1 MRFLV
6 RQWLPESVRRNLD
19 LDEELLTRTVVFLGW
34 VHDIGKIT
42 LAFAGPIM
50 SLLPEAKQRLEE
62 DTELRWNEREKKF
75 SHHALAGEAILREL
89 GCPEGLASVVGAH
102 HGKPQ
107 EANNVLDQLEDG
119 VYETNYWSKGRKTFW
134 WSCWQE
140 LFDHAL
146 QESGI
151 DGWRPV
157 HTGRTSNPSPKEG
170 MHHADAEL

>member
-1 MRFLV
+1 M
-6 RQWLPESVRRNLD
+6 P
-19 LDEELLTRTVVFLGW
+19 
-34 VHDIGKIT
+34 
-42 LAFAGPIM
+42 
-50 SLLPEAKQRLEE
+50 LLPEARQRM
-62 DTELRWNEREKKF
+62 ERFTTLTCPEQDRKKTP
-75 SHHALAGEAILREL
+75 HARASEAILIEL
-89 GCPEGLASVVGAH
+89 KCPPGIASIAGAH